1 MANRTSLPFFLGT
14 GPIGSPDRFDVAD
27 AYFDA
32 GGRDFDTA
40 RVYGNSEPT
49 LGQWIASR
57 GVADEVRVLSKGAH
71 PDIATWT
78 SRVSRSDVQSDIRHS
93 LEYLGLEAVDCYLL
107 HRDDTR
113 TPIDEIADTLASLV
127 ADGLTTRIGVSNW
140 SAERVASLAAAL
152 TAAGGPT
159 IAIVSNYYGL
169 AQANPASPF
178 PGCDTAGT
186 DIFDL
191 GRRLGYQVLAW
202 SSQSAGY
209 FSGAVSP
216 EFDSPE
222 SRRRRNLLISVAA
235 DHDVNP
241 LAVLARWL
249 VTADSILTPVFGT
262 RSPQHVRELVEWTAD
277 TALDPVVADLI
288 SAVGP
293 GIRDPG
299 EFV

>member
-1 MANRTSLPFFLGT
+1 MANTTFLPFFLGT

-57 GVADEVRVLSKGAH
+57 GVADEIRVLSKGAH
-71 PDIATWT
+71 PDLATWT
-78 SRVSRSDVQSDIRHS
+78 PRVSRGDVQSDIRQS
-93 LEYLGLEAVDCYLL
+93 LTCLGLESVDCYLL

-113 TPIDEIADTLASLV
+113 TPISEIAQTLASLV
-127 ADGLTTRIGVSNW
+127 ADGLTARVGVSNW
-140 SAERVASLAAAL
+140 SAERVAALAEAL
-152 TAAGGPT
+152 KADGGPP

-169 AQANPASPF
+169 AQGNTASPF
-178 PGCDTAGT
+178 PGCDTASQ

-191 GRRLGYQVLAW
+191 GRQLGYRVLAW

-209 FSGAVSP
+209 FSGAAAP

-222 SRRRRNLLISVAA
+222 SRRRRDLLNSVAA
-235 DHDVNP
+235 DHGANP

-262 RSPQHVRELVEWTAD
+262 RSPQHVRQLVEWTAD
-277 TALDPVVADLI
+277 TSIDPVVADLI
-288 SAVGP
+288 SAVGT
-293 GIRDPG
+293 GIHDPG
-299 EFV
+299 KFV